1 MMKEQRSPTMSRF
14 KFVQDIL
21 LYTAVGLS
29 FVVLLLLIILFFLP
43 YYLCRALLIRFE
55 SWQMNR

>member
-1 MMKEQRSPTMSRF
+1 MNRF